1 MKTFALAMT
10 GASGAIYGIRLMEQI
25 LNAGH
30 RLYLMISEPGRMV
43 VSMETDLKLPASS
56 TAIQSYLTEYF
67 SARDGQLQV
76 FGKSQWTAPIAS
88 GSNVPDAMVI
98 CPCTS
103 GTLAAIAT
111 GASRTLLE
119 RAGDVMI
126 KEQRKLILVPRE
138 MPFSGIHLEH
148 MLRLSRLGVMIM
160 PACPGFYQNPESV
173 MDLVDFVVARVLDQ
187 LGVDQSL
194 LPRWGMEDLD
204 DRD

>member
-1 MKTFALAMT
+1 MKTFALAIT
-10 GASGAIYGIRLMEQI
+10 GASGAAYGIRLMEQI
-25 LNAGH
+25 LRAGH
-30 RLYLMISEPGRMV
+30 QLYLMISEPGRMV
-43 VSMETDLKLPASS
+43 VSMETDLKLPGSS
-56 TAIQSYLTEYF
+56 AAIQSYLTEYF
-67 SARDGQLQV
+67 AVQNGQLQV
-76 FGKSQWTAPIAS
+76 FGKTQWTAPIAS

-126 KEQRKLILVPRE
+126 KEQRKLVLVPRE

-148 MLRLSRLGVMIM
+148 MLRLSRLGVTIM

-173 MDLVDFVVARVLDQ
+173 MDLIDFVVARVLDHLDVKQ
-187 LGVDQSL
+187 TL
-194 LPRWGMEDLD
+194 LPKWGKSE
-204 DRD
+204 